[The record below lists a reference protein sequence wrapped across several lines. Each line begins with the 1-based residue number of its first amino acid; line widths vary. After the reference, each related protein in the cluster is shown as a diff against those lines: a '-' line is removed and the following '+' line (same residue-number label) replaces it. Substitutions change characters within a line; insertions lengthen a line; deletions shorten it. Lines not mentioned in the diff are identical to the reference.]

1 MEIIYIVVGLAIVVA
16 IVSNLAGGRSSRKRK
31 SATEYHYARKDAV
44 MTQAETAFYNRLLNV
59 AGDRYYIFP
68 QMHLSSLLT
77 NQTKGRYWKA
87 AFQRINRTSVD
98 YVLCNKQTMRP
109 VYAVELDDAT
119 HDTAKRRA
127 RDEGVNRMLQSVNMP
142 LVRFRNVGDLTD
154 QQIIDRF
161 ADAAENK

>member
-1 MEIIYIVVGLAIVVA
+1 
-16 IVSNLAGGRSSRKRK
+16 
-31 SATEYHYARKDAV
+31 
-44 MTQAETAFYNRLLNV
+44 
-59 AGDRYYIFP
+59 
-68 QMHLSSLLT
+68 
-77 NQTKGRYWKA
+77 
-87 AFQRINRTSVD
+87 
-98 YVLCNKQTMRP
+98 MRP

>member
-1 MEIIYIVVGLAIVVA
+1 
-16 IVSNLAGGRSSRKRK
+16 
-31 SATEYHYARKDAV
+31 
-44 MTQAETAFYNRLLNV
+44 MTQAEAAFYDRLLNI
-59 AGDRYYIFP
+59 AGNRYYIFP
-68 QMHLSSLLT
+68 QIHLSSLLT

-109 VYAVELDDAT
+109 VYAVELDDVT
-119 HDTAKRRA
+119 HDTAERRV
-127 RDEGVNRMLQSVNMP
+127 RDEGVNKMLQSVNMP
-142 LVRFRNVGDLTD
+142 LVRFRNVGSLTD